1 VRVNNRDEVKVTGTN
16 ERRHWSKRLR
26 IDAGVRP
33 ASERIRDFRE
43 IYLEYA
49 AEEAVMLEAQRCLE
63 CREPSC
69 ETACPLG
76 NRIRDWLRLAAEG
89 KFLEAAAVSRETSNL
104 PEICGRVCPQDRLC
118 EEGCILV
125 QKREPVSIGA
135 IERFINEYA
144 FRVKGLPR
152 PERAP
157 ATGHRVAIV
166 GSGPAGLACADEL
179 AKMGHRVTVF
189 EAWPAPGGLLVYGI
203 PGFKLEKHV
212 VERRI
217 RYLEALGVRF
227 ECNTRIGADRSL
239 EDLFREGYGAVFL
252 ATGSQ
257 KAKNPRIDG
266 DDLAGVM
273 EALPFLIRN
282 NTEAALLPAG
292 FPERDD
298 LSGRRVVVLGGGDT
312 AMDCLRTAVRLG
324 AASVT
329 CVYRRDEEN
338 MPGSR
343 REVKSAKEEG
353 VEFRWLTAPVKFI
366 GDEQGRVT
374 AIECV
379 EMVLGEPDRD
389 GRRKPVEVAGSNYL
403 IEADLVIMAFGFDAS
418 PVQGDD
424 AAKLKTTRWGTY
436 QVDAA
441 KMTTWPGVF
450 AGGDIV
456 RGADLV
462 VTAIKDGRE
471 AARGIDEYLRHPP
484 RGESAGAEALAAQ
497 QGQA

>member
-1 VRVNNRDEVKVTGTN
+1 VSGDPEVRRVDTS
-16 ERRHWSKRLR
+16 ERRHWSKRTR
-26 IDAGVRP
+26 IEGGTRAAG
-33 ASERIRDFRE
+33 ERVRDFRE
-43 IYLEYA
+43 IYLEFA

-69 ETACPLG
+69 ESACPLG

-144 FRVKGLPR
+144 FRVEGLPR
-152 PERAP
+152 VTRPP
-157 ATGHRVAIV
+157 SSGSRVAIV

-179 AKMGHRVTVF
+179 AKMGHQVTVF

-217 RYLEALGVRF
+217 RYLESLGVRF
-227 ECNTRIGADRSL
+227 VCNTRIGADRTID
-239 EDLFREGYGAVFL
+239 DLFREGYQSVFL
-252 ATGSQ
+252 GTGSQ
-257 KAKNPRIDG
+257 KAKNPHIEG
-266 DDLAGVM
+266 DQLSGVI

-282 NTEAALLPAG
+282 NTEPKLLPPG
-292 FPERDD
+292 FPEKDE
-298 LSGRRVVVLGGGDT
+298 LGGKRVVVLGGGDT

-324 AASVT
+324 AADVT

-353 VEFRWLTAPVKFI
+353 VEFRWLTAPVRFI
-366 GDEQGRVT
+366 GDDAGNVR

-379 EMVLGEPDRD
+379 QMALGEPDKD
-389 GRRKPVEVAGSNYL
+389 GRRKPVEVKGSNFL
-403 IEADLVIMAFGFDAS
+403 IEADLVIMAFGFDPS
-418 PVQGDD
+418 PVTGED
-424 AAKLKTTRWGTY
+424 AAKLRTNRWGNY
-436 QVDAA
+436 DVDRM
-441 KMTTWPGVF
+441 KMTSWPGVF

-462 VTAIKDGRE
+462 VTAIKDGRD
-471 AARGIDEYLRHPP
+471 AARGIDGYLRCLATGKDP
-484 RGESAGAEALAAQ
+484 GAEAVAARTEVV
-497 QGQA
+497 A

>member
-1 VRVNNRDEVKVTGTN
+1 MTGVGSV
-16 ERRHWSKRLR
+16 ERRHWSKRVR
-26 IDAGVRP
+26 IEAGKRLP
-33 ASERIRDFRE
+33 EERVRDFRE
-43 IYLEYA
+43 TYLEYA
-49 AEEAVMLEAQRCLE
+49 AEDAVMLEAQRCLE
-63 CREPSC
+63 CKEPSC
-69 ETACPLG
+69 EGACPLG
-76 NRIRDWLRLAAEG
+76 NRILDWLRLTAEG
-89 KFLEAAAVSRETSNL
+89 KFLEAATVSRQTSNM
-104 PEICGRVCPQDRLC
+104 PEICGRVCPHDRLC

-125 QKREPVSIGA
+125 QKHQPVSIGA

-144 FRVKGLPR
+144 FRVEGLPH
-152 PERAP
+152 PVLPAP
-157 ATGHRVAIV
+157 SGFRVAIV

-189 EAWPAPGGLLVYGI
+189 EAWLAPGGLLVYGI

-217 RYLEALGVRF
+217 RYLETLGVEF
-227 ECNTRIGADRSL
+227 MCNTRIGVDRSID
-239 EDLFREGYGAVFL
+239 DLFREGYHAVFL
-252 ATGSQ
+252 GTGSQ
-257 KAKNPRIDG
+257 KAKSPHIEGDRLDG
-266 DDLAGVM
+266 VL

-282 NTEAALLPAG
+282 NTQPKLLPPG
-292 FPERDD
+292 FPERDE
-298 LSGRRVVVLGGGDT
+298 LGGKRVVVLGGGDT

-324 AASVT
+324 AAKVT

-366 GDEQGRVT
+366 GDEQGKVR

-379 EMVLGEPDRD
+379 EMALGEPDKD
-389 GRRKPVEVAGSNYL
+389 GRRKPVEVEDSNYL

-418 PVQGDD
+418 PVEGED
-424 AAKLKTTRWGTY
+424 ASKLRTNKWGNY
-436 QVDAA
+436 EVDRI
-441 KMTTWPGVF
+441 KMTSWPGVF

-462 VTAIKDGRE
+462 VTAIKDGRD
-471 AARGIDEYLRHPP
+471 AARGIDEYLRNSLAREDAGERVLAVE
-484 RGESAGAEALAAQ
+484 RGKG
-497 QGQA
+497 

>member
-1 VRVNNRDEVKVTGTN
+1 MTRVEAF
-16 ERRHWSKRLR
+16 EQRHWSKQKR
-26 IDAGVRP
+26 IEAGKRP
-33 ASERIRDFRE
+33 PGERARDFRE
-43 IYLEYA
+43 IYLDYA
-49 AEEAVMLEAQRCLE
+49 AEEVVMLEAQRCLE
-63 CREPSC
+63 CKEPSC
-69 ETACPLG
+69 ESACPLG
-76 NRIRDWLRLAAEG
+76 NRIRDWLRLASEG

-135 IERFINEYA
+135 IERFINEYT
-144 FRVKGLPR
+144 FRVEGPPR
-152 PERAP
+152 PTLP
-157 ATGHRVAIV
+157 PSSGCRVAIV

-179 AKMGHRVTVF
+179 TKMGHQVTVF

-217 RYLEALGVRF
+217 DYLEALSVRF
-227 ECNTRIGADRSL
+227 VCNTRIGVDRTID
-239 EDLFREGYGAVFL
+239 DLFREGYRAVFL
-252 ATGSQ
+252 GTGSQ
-257 KAKNPRIDG
+257 KAKSPHIEG
-266 DDLAGVM
+266 DQLAGVL

-282 NTEAALLPAG
+282 NTEPRLLPEG
-292 FPERDD
+292 FPAQDD
-298 LSGRRVVVLGGGDT
+298 LTSKRVVVLGGGDT

-324 AASVT
+324 ASKVT

-353 VEFRWLTAPVKFI
+353 VEFHWLTAPVKFL
-366 GDEQGRVT
+366 GDEQGKLR

-379 EMVLGEPDRD
+379 QMALGEPDKD
-389 GRRKPVEVAGSNYL
+389 GRRKPIEVKGSNYL

-418 PVQGDD
+418 PVQGED
-424 AAKLKTTRWGTY
+424 ASKLNTNKWGNY
-436 QVDAA
+436 EVDRI
-441 KMTTWPGVF
+441 KMTSWPGVF

-462 VTAIKDGRE
+462 VTAIKDGRD
-471 AARGIDEYLRHPP
+471 AARGIDEYLRLSK
-484 RGESAGAEALAAQ
+484 RTEDMGADLLSAER
-497 QGQA
+497 GQA

>member
-1 VRVNNRDEVKVTGTN
+1 VEAN
-16 ERRHWSKRLR
+16 ERRHWSKRTR
-26 IDAGVRP
+26 IEGGTRRP
-33 ASERIRDFRE
+33 RERTGDFLE

-49 AEEAVMLEAQRCLE
+49 AEEAAMLEAQRCLE
-63 CREPSC
+63 CKEPSC
-69 ETACPLG
+69 EIACPLG

-89 KFLEAAAVSRETSNL
+89 KFMEAAAVSRATNNM

-125 QKREPVSIGA
+125 QKQQPVAIGA

-144 FRVKGLPR
+144 YRVEGLPR
-152 PERAP
+152 PARP
-157 ATGHRVAIV
+157 ARTGFRVAIV

-179 AKMGHRVTVF
+179 AKMGHHVTVF

-217 RYLEALGVRF
+217 RYLERLGVRF
-227 ECNTRIGADRSL
+227 VCNTRIGEERSIH
-239 EDLFREGYGAVFL
+239 DLFREGFQAVFL

-257 KAKNPRIDG
+257 KAKNPRVEG
-266 DDLAGVM
+266 DHLRGVV

-282 NTEAALLPAG
+282 NTEPKFLSPG
-292 FPERDD
+292 FPKRDD
-298 LSGRRVVVLGGGDT
+298 LRGRRVVVLGGGDT
-312 AMDCLRTAVRLG
+312 AMDCLRTAVRMG
-324 AASVT
+324 AATVT

-343 REVKSAKEEG
+343 REVKIAKEEG
-353 VEFRWLTAPVKFI
+353 VQFLWLTAPVRFL
-366 GDEQGRVT
+366 GNDEGKVR

-379 EMVLGEPDRD
+379 RMALGEPDKD
-389 GRRKPVEVAGSNYL
+389 GRRRPVEVPGSNFVV
-403 IEADLVIMAFGFDAS
+403 EADLVIMAFGFDAT
-418 PVQGDD
+418 PVTGED
-424 AAKLKTTRWGTY
+424 AAKLRTSRWGTY
-436 QVDAA
+436 EVDRM
-441 KMTTWPGVF
+441 KMTSWPGVF

-471 AARGIDEYLRHPP
+471 AARGIDEYVRSHAT
-484 RGESAGAEALAAQ
+484 GEAPGVEALADRGAVV
-497 QGQA
+497 A

>member
-1 VRVNNRDEVKVTGTN
+1 MDPT
-16 ERRHWSKRLR
+16 ERRLWSRRTRIEAGKR
-26 IDAGVRP
+26 P
-33 ASERIRDFRE
+33 PEERRRDFRE

-63 CREPSC
+63 CKEPSC
-69 ETACPLG
+69 EIACPLG
-76 NRIRDWLRLAAEG
+76 NRIHEWLRLASEG

-125 QKREPVSIGA
+125 QKQQPVSIGA

-144 FRVKGLPR
+144 FRVEGLPQVAL
-152 PERAP
+152 PP
-157 ATGHRVAIV
+157 PSGFCVAIV

-179 AKMGHRVTVF
+179 AKMGHQVTVF

-227 ECNTRIGADRSL
+227 VCNTRIGPDRSID
-239 EDLFREGYGAVFL
+239 DLFREGYHALFL
-252 ATGSQ
+252 GTGSQ
-257 KAKNPRIDG
+257 KAKNPHVEG
-266 DDLAGVM
+266 DQLAGVL

-282 NTEAALLPAG
+282 NTEPELLPPGSPAK
-292 FPERDD
+292 DD
-298 LSGRRVVVLGGGDT
+298 LSGQRVVVLGGGDT

-324 AASVT
+324 AAKVT

-353 VEFRWLTAPVKFI
+353 VEFHWLTAPVKFI
-366 GDEQGRVT
+366 GDEHGKVK

-379 EMVLGEPDRD
+379 QMVLGEPDKD
-389 GRRKPVEVAGSNYL
+389 GRRKPVEVKGSNYL
-403 IEADLVIMAFGFDAS
+403 IETDLVIMAFGFDAS
-418 PVQGDD
+418 PVEGEG
-424 AAKLKTTRWGTY
+424 ASKLQTNKWGNY
-436 QVDAA
+436 DVNRA
-441 KMTTWPGVF
+441 KMTSWPGVF

-462 VTAIKDGRE
+462 VTAIKDGRD
-471 AARGIDEYLRHPP
+471 AARGIDEYLR
-484 RGESAGAEALAAQ
+484 RLSKLQEAEADVMAGKR
-497 QGQA
+497 GQA